1 MSLNKDYDL
10 MKTSFLEAKDIIN
23 KIFEYLDAPD
33 YYFVKHM
40 TFDELVAA
48 LYRLLSIYEDIYND
62 DSPHIEYIVDT
73 FDGTITSDDILL
85 NKIAYS
91 KGQQIEGNIVS
102 FPSHTYM
109 PTTIDIVIPEK
120 HYLKEDQIIKGDRN
134 LIPENIRKDVT
145 IFNVAGELEEVTKY
159 NIIYVTNISKQYVYQ
174 QQVEY
179 GEQFSIINTQ
189 PVLDNYRFKGW
200 SPDPNSETVIY
211 RPGQLVTTNL
221 ANKGGACI
229 LYAVFEKEE

>member
-85 NKIAYS
+85 SKIAYS

-109 PTTIDIVIPEK
+109 PTTVDIVIPEK

-159 NIIYVTNISKQYVYQ
+159 NIIYVTNILKQYVYQ

-200 SPDPNSETVIY
+200 SLDPNSETVIY
-211 RPGQLVTTNL
+211 RPGQLVTKNL

>member
-62 DSPHIEYIVDT
+62 GSPHIEYIVDT

-85 NKIAYS
+85 SKIAYS

-159 NIIYVTNISKQYVYQ
+159 NIIYVTNILKQYVYQ

-200 SPDPNSETVIY
+200 SLDPNSETVIY

-221 ANKGGACI
+221 ASKGGACI